1 MRDTISM
8 KLLKT
13 LQKGKKNLS
22 REAQSRIA
30 NFVLSQR
37 TDDDSFMDKSGKPDI
52 YYTLFGWMLSY
63 VLDIRLN
70 TEKMAAYLAAQDP
83 EHMDLIHY
91 AASMRCRQLCNLME
105 GGKTR
110 FLLRSFS
117 SLDIKQLDQFAD
129 VPHNDPQSPYSQYIW
144 LSLLE
149 DTGHAIKDKER
160 VIQSLSRY
168 QISGGGFSNLV
179 NSEVASTNATVAAL
193 AVIGELEQYKM
204 HASISY
210 LKLLQ
215 QETGG
220 FCAVLGSP
228 LPDLLSTA
236 TSLFIL
242 KCYGSTPIYSSGSFI
257 EAHWLDTGG
266 FSATILE
273 ESSDVEY
280 TFYGLLA
287 LGTV

>member
-13 LQKGKKNLS
+13 LQKGKRSLS
-22 REAQSRIA
+22 REAQSRIVH
-30 NFVLSQR
+30 FVHSQR
-37 TDDDSFMDKSGKPDI
+37 MEDDSFMDKSGKPDI

-63 VLDIRLN
+63 VLGIRLTN
-70 TEKMAAYLAAQDP
+70 EKMTAYLATQHP
-83 EHMDLIHY
+83 EQMDLIHY
-91 AASMRCRQLCNLME
+91 AAYMRCRQLCDLII
-105 GGKTR
+105 GGKGR

-117 SLDIKQLDQFAD
+117 SLDIKPLDQFAD

-144 LSLLE
+144 LSLLQ
-149 DTGHAIKDKER
+149 DTGHQIKDKER
-160 VIQSLSRY
+160 VLQSLSHY
-168 QISGGGFSNLV
+168 QLSGGGFSNLP

-193 AVIGELEQYKM
+193 AVVGELNHYK
-204 HASISY
+204 AQATLSY
-210 LKLLQ
+210 LQQLQ

-220 FCAVLGSP
+220 FCAVQGSP

-242 KCYGSTPIYSSGSFI
+242 RCYGTAPLYSAASFI
-257 EAHWLDTGG
+257 EAHWLDSGG

-273 ESSDVEY
+273 ECSDVEY

-287 LGTV
+287 LGSV

>member
-13 LQKGKKNLS
+13 LQKGKKSLS

-30 NFVLSQR
+30 DFVSSQR
-37 TDDDSFMDKSGKPDI
+37 TDEESFRDKRGKPDI

-63 VLDIRLN
+63 VLGIRLN
-70 TEKMAAYLAAQDP
+70 KDKMTAYLAAQDI
-83 EHMDLIHY
+83 EQMDLIHY
-91 AASMRCRQLCNLME
+91 AATIRCRQLCDLMA
-105 GGKTR
+105 GGKSR

-117 SLDIKQLDQFAD
+117 SLDIKELNDFES

-149 DTGHAIKDKER
+149 DTGHQIKDKEK
-160 VIQSLSRY
+160 VLQSLSRY
-168 QISGGGFSNLV
+168 QLSDGGFSNLL
-179 NSEVASTNATVAAL
+179 NSGVASTNATVAAL

-204 HASISY
+204 HPGMSY
-210 LKLLQ
+210 LKQLQ

-220 FCAVLGSP
+220 FCAVQGSP

-242 KCYGSTPIYSSGSFI
+242 RCYGSAPIYSAASFI
-257 EAHWLDTGG
+257 EAHWLEMGG

-287 LGTV
+287 LGSV